1 LKVVRVVEVVVEGGR
16 RWFVRVVREEELVRG
31 GG

>member
-1 LKVVRVVEVVVEGGR
+1 LEIVVVEGGR

-31 GG
+31 GGMR

>member
-1 LKVVRVVEVVVEGGR
+1 VVMKVVRVVEWWRKVVME
-16 RWFVRVVREEELVRG
+16 FVREEELVRG